1 MRTFQLLSLLLLA
14 VATVSANYWE
24 VRCFWCARN
33 LCDADLMSQLFVQSV
48 QPDNHPNQAHIDN
61 VRSRIHELQTGTLNG
76 RILNQKEG
84 ADDRLD
90 RAGDTLGAL
99 RDFGDKGNT
108 LSGMKKLIEAVRK
121 RKPEDDEDDGEF

>member
-24 VRCFWCARN
+24 
-33 LCDADLMSQLFVQSV
+33 
-48 QPDNHPNQAHIDN
+48 PDNHPNQAHIDN

-76 RILNQKEG
+76 RILNHKEG

-90 RAGDTLGAL
+90 RAGDTLEAL

>member
-1 MRTFQLLSLLLLA
+1 
-14 VATVSANYWE
+14 
-24 VRCFWCARN
+24 
-33 LCDADLMSQLFVQSV
+33 
-48 QPDNHPNQAHIDN
+48 
-61 VRSRIHELQTGTLNG
+61 LNG

-99 RDFGDKGNT
+99 RDFGDEGNT